1 MTEPSPV
8 EGPNCGTRIVPTPRE
23 MKRFRLAAGLS
34 QREMGEILK
43 ITSSYVTDLESGERS
58 PSATVIAR
66 YWKFRTETSKRKARR
81 SPGGTKN
88 PVTSQNSNKSAV

>member
-1 MTEPSPV
+1 
-8 EGPNCGTRIVPTPRE
+8 
-23 MKRFRLAAGLS
+23 
-34 QREMGEILK
+34 MGEILK